1 MIKEMQHLSLA
12 EAQEILNARE
22 EKEEIKKFIKKF
34 IKLKIADAKKLREDL
49 RALDMLKLKE
59 EYIVKIIDLL
69 PEDAADLNKIFV
81 DTSLNED
88 ETNKVLE
95 IVKKY
100 K

>member
-1 MIKEMQHLSLA
+1 MQHLSLA